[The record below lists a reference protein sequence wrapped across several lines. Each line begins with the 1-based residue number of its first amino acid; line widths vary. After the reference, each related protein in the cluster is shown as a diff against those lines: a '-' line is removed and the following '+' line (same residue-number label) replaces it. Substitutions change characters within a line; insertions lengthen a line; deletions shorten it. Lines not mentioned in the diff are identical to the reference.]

1 LGKTYREE
9 GSNVA
14 LLINPY
20 TNTEGVADTLKH
32 AIEMSP
38 EEKAHRIARRHMH
51 LAEHNIYKWLAA
63 IFATLEHIQGA
74 SDGATLTAVAPQGC
88 GLGAGTVRE
97 IWAVRVVPPL
107 ALLAIPHTLDTL
119 TGWTMDRYIGHSV
132 SLWRPEQMGHST
144 SLSTRVKHPRRDVT
158 KRRYALDKSPRP
170 YYIFSLALS

>member
-1 LGKTYREE
+1 MGKTYREE

-32 AIEMSP
+32 AIEMAP

-74 SDGATLTAVAPQGC
+74 SDSAALGRC
-88 GLGAGTVRE
+88 GG
-97 IWAVRVVPPL
+97 
-107 ALLAIPHTLDTL
+107 
-119 TGWTMDRYIGHSV
+119 
-132 SLWRPEQMGHST
+132 
-144 SLSTRVKHPRRDVT
+144 
-158 KRRYALDKSPRP
+158 
-170 YYIFSLALS
+170 F